1 MTDNDAT
8 SPPLFAERYRLL
20 GTIGHGGMATVF
32 RAEDTVLGRVVAIK
46 VLQQHHGDDERLRER
61 FRREARAAAKI
72 AAANVVA
79 IHDVGD
85 ADGRPF
91 IVMEYVAG
99 PTLAAVMKQTPILA
113 TARAL
118 AIARDIAAGLA
129 AAHAIGVIHRDVKPA
144 NVIIDGDGSAK
155 LADFGVAQAAFEEVD
170 TTQQG
175 VAIGSAMYAAP
186 EQGLDTHVTSAADLY
201 SLGIILYTMLAGEPP
216 FAPGTPVE
224 LGIRRLME
232 PAPSLRSAVP
242 DAVDEVVAVVDNLL
256 AVDPEQRPS
265 DARVVVDALNVI
277 IAEAKVS

>member
-32 RAEDTVLGRVVAIK
+32 RAEDTVLGRIVAIK
-46 VLQQHHGDDERLRER
+46 VLRKFHGDDTRLYER

-72 AAANVVA
+72 DASNVVA

-85 ADGRPF
+85 ADGRPY
-91 IVMEYVAG
+91 IIMEYVGG
-99 PTLAAVMKQTPILA
+99 PTLDAVLKETPVVPA
-113 TARAL
+113 ARAL
-118 AIARDIAAGLA
+118 AIARDIAAALA

-144 NVIIDGDGSAK
+144 NVILDDDGRAK

-170 TTQQG
+170 ATQQG

-186 EQGLDTHVTSAADLY
+186 EQGLDSHVTPAADLY
-201 SLGIILYTMLAGEPP
+201 SLGIILYTMLAGAPP

-224 LGIRRLME
+224 LGIRRLVA
-232 PAPSLRSAVP
+232 PAPSLRLAVP
-242 DAVDEVVAVVDNLL
+242 TAADEVVTIVDKLL
-256 AVDPEQRPS
+256 AVDPDRRPS
-265 DARVVVDALNVI
+265 DARVVVDALEVV